1 MKTSFSR
8 SIIFICFKVL
18 IGRRDYLALVLH
30 FIILYFINMIFFISH
45 RNSQHKVAQ
54 KLHLAQT
61 TALSPHHLHSI
72 REASCASSSFLY
84 HTSHLFSMALNIFL
98 FFFFLIKVNVWKELK
113 CLSFYDYLFGSL
125 IYNVLY
131 ISLQN
136 HFYITE
142 EKSKKNYWNPYLKTK
157 VWLCI
162 EKEKMTF
169 TGL

>member
-98 FFFFLIKVNVWKELK
+98 FFFLK
-113 CLSFYDYLFGSL
+113 LKSMSERSLNLCLFMTTYLEVSSTT
-125 IYNVLY
+125 YCTSHCKT
-131 ISLQN
+131 IS
-136 HFYITE
+136 I
-142 EKSKKNYWNPYLKTK
+142 
-157 VWLCI
+157 
-162 EKEKMTF
+162 
-169 TGL
+169 